1 VLAAGAAL
9 WPEFSW
15 AVERASG
22 RGYLLAQ
29 QPGQQDPWSV
39 TIASLFSLVTRARR
53 ESHAVLMNV

>member
-1 VLAAGAAL
+1 VAGVQL
-9 WPEFSW
+9 
-15 AVERASG
+15 SG
-22 RGYLLAQ
+22 RARQWQGYLLAQ